1 MSLFYEINPLD
12 TLFFRG
18 SVPMEAGQ
26 NISVSLFPP
35 PVSVFEGAV
44 RTAVLKQKN
53 IDLKKYAAG
62 EDAFLNALIGEPG
75 GKPPFEITSVMIKK
89 NGKYYVK
96 APAAWYFD
104 SENKPKDKSDFLD
117 KKIIAAGDMNKE
129 LEALCVMSSEENVPF
144 VRAEKSIQPLGNIW
158 ISLDFLE
165 SVENKFSDK
174 NDFLLQSEICA
185 FENRTGVVLDEKKHT
200 KEGQLY
206 SSSHIKLL
214 DGAKLV
220 FSLSK
225 EAGLLEDGTILLGG
239 ESRIS
244 GYKKIEENPLKAF
257 SFEAKRFVSLAP
269 VEATDE
275 ILKSLVASSK
285 LEITAGW
292 DLAKGFH
299 KPTSSWIPA
308 GAVFNKNVNNICIPI
323 KEI

>member
-26 NISVSLFPP
+26 NIAVSLFPP

-53 IDLKKYAAG
+53 IDLKKYANG
-62 EDAFLNALIGEPG
+62 EDTSLNALIGEPC
-75 GKPPFEITSVMIKK
+75 GKSPFEITSVMIRKK
-89 NGKYYVK
+89 GKYYVK
-96 APAAWYFD
+96 APVTWYFY
-104 SENKPKDKSDFLD
+104 SESKPKEKIDFLN

-129 LEALCVMSSEENVPF
+129 LESLCVMSSEENLPF
-144 VRAEKSIQPLGNIW
+144 VRAENSLLPLGSIW
-158 ISLDFLE
+158 ISLDFLK
-165 SVENKFSDK
+165 SGKNKFSDI
-174 NDFLLQSEICA
+174 NDFLLQSEICV
-185 FENRTGVVLDEKKHT
+185 FENRTGVALDEKKHT

-206 SSSHIKLL
+206 SSSHLRLL

-225 EAGLLEDGTILLGG
+225 DAGLIEEGTIMLGG

-244 GYKKIEENPLKAF
+244 GYKKIEENPLKDF
-257 SFEAKRFVSLAP
+257 SFESKLFVSLAP
-269 VEATDE
+269 IEASEE
-275 ILKSLVASSK
+275 ILTSLVASSK
-285 LEITAGW
+285 LKITAGW

-308 GAVFNKNVNNICIPI
+308 GAVFTKNINNVCIPI
-323 KEI
+323 REI